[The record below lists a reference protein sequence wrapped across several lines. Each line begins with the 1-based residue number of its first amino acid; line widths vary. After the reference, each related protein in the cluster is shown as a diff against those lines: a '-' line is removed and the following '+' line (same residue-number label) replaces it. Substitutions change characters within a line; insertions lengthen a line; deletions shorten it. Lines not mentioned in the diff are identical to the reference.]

1 MPSGRAP
8 PRLVSGFSLI
18 ELIVV
23 VAIIALLLVVALP
36 RYEASLDRSRDVA
49 LITSLKTMRE
59 SIDRFYEDK
68 ARYPASLEELVE
80 KKYLHAVPVDPVTGV
95 SATWVL
101 QESDEQDQPGIT
113 DVHSGASGLAQDG
126 RDFSSL

>member
-1 MPSGRAP
+1 MPSGRVP

-23 VAIIALLLVVALP
+23 VAIIAILLVVALP
-36 RYEASLDRSRDVA
+36 RYEASLDRSRDVT

-80 KKYLHAVPVDPVTGV
+80 KKYLRAVPVDPVTGV
-95 SATWVL
+95 SSTWVF
-101 QESDEQDQPGIT
+101 QESDEQDQPGIA
-113 DVHSGASGLAQDG
+113 DVRSGASGLAQDG
-126 RDFSSL
+126 RAFSSL